1 MKWKLY
7 FVLRK
12 KRKRKK
18 NKTKQNNKHKPES
31 RHQQP
36 SQQQQQQE
44 QQQIKNKQKLKN
56 HPAVVIEVVS
66 LDCTYTQVS
75 TGTKNAVS
83 QLRDGWTGVGQ
94 NPL

>member
-1 MKWKLY
+1 MKT
-7 FVLRK
+7 VLRSK
-12 KRKRKK
+12 KKKKNKK

-31 RHQQP
+31 RNQQP

-44 QQQIKNKQKLKN
+44 QQIKNKQKLKN